1 MIQFFS
7 IYLSTS
13 NNTSRLHQHQHTNK
27 YLSVQ
32 GHIEQYRAIN
42 KLDRLTYVSSTVY
55 VTEIKMFWNCCLLFD
70 AFELL

>member
-1 MIQFFS
+1 MQRHVEQYRAI
-7 IYLSTS
+7 IKLD
-13 NNTSRLHQHQHTNK
+13 RLRQHQYMNK

-55 VTEIKMFWNCCLLFD
+55 VTEIKMFWNCFLFD